1 MKKLL
6 AVLISLCM
14 VSAFAVPVF
23 ADANSD
29 YIAAV
34 KAYQAQ
40 IAAKEAAYV
49 AAVDAYSK
57 NAKAKADADSAAILK
72 AARAAQ
78 AKADAECLA
87 VIAAGKAAQAQ
98 ADARVAAVIAAG
110 KAAQASADQR
120 EAAYAKAVK
129 AYQDQI
135 AAREAAYI
143 KAVLGKYHRIPI
155 IKEER
160 PRRALLFLVYCVC
173 GGRACPARSCKVN
186 RRLPEG
192 CGPHMCGPRI
202 STRLQGQAYCSFA
215 SVASASS
222 RMRSNFSRAAS
233 TGAGVARSTPAWR
246 SSSSG

>member
-6 AVLISLCM
+6 AILISLCM

-40 IAAKEAAYV
+40 IAAKEAAYT

-72 AARAAQ
+72 AAKAAQ
-78 AKADAECLA
+78 AKADADCLA
-87 VIAAGKAAQAQ
+87 VIAAGKAAQSQ

-110 KAAQASADQR
+110 KATQAKADAR

-129 AYQDQI
+129 AYQFYLI
-135 AAREAAYI
+135 IIGAERRERRSAF
-143 KAVLGKYHRIPI
+143 LLLFPCLPLRGRW
-155 IKEER
+155 
-160 PRRALLFLVYCVC
+160 PRRAGGRRPC
-173 GGRACPARSCKVN
+173 GGPNYFGRPQSSLPHRLRAEPPSQ
-186 RRLPEG
+186 RRPG
-192 CGPHMCGPRI
+192 G
-202 STRLQGQAYCSFA
+202 QGQRANVVYCSFA

>member
-6 AVLISLCM
+6 AILISLCM

-40 IAAKEAAYV
+40 IAAKEAAYT

-72 AARAAQ
+72 AAKAAQ
-78 AKADAECLA
+78 AKADADCLA
-87 VIAAGKAAQAQ
+87 VIAAGKAAQSQ

-110 KAAQASADQR
+110 KATQAKADAR

-143 KAVLGKYHRIPI
+143 KAVLGGPAGPVGESLAAALTISGDHKVLSPTACGRSPLAEEARGSGQMGFTAALPAWPRHRRGCARTSRGR
-155 IKEER
+155 R
-160 PRRALLFLVYCVC
+160 PRGPGWPGQHRRGAA
-173 GGRACPARSCKVN
+173 RPAGKHCRPW
-186 RRLPEG
+186 RGTP
-192 CGPHMCGPRI
+192 
-202 STRLQGQAYCSFA
+202 CSA
-215 SVASASS
+215 
-222 RMRSNFSRAAS
+222 
-233 TGAGVARSTPAWR
+233 
-246 SSSSG
+246 

>member
-57 NAKAKADADSAAILK
+57 NANAKADADSAAILK

-78 AKADAECLA
+78 AKPM
-87 VIAAGKAAQAQ
+87 Q
-98 ADARVAAVIAAG
+98 
-110 KAAQASADQR
+110 SALPLSPQ
-120 EAAYAKAVK
+120 EK
-129 AYQDQI
+129 
-135 AAREAAYI
+135 
-143 KAVLGKYHRIPI
+143 LHR
-155 IKEER
+155 
-160 PRRALLFLVYCVC
+160 L
-173 GGRACPARSCKVN
+173 
-186 RRLPEG
+186 RLTPE
-192 CGPHMCGPRI
+192 
-202 STRLQGQAYCSFA
+202 
-215 SVASASS
+215 
-222 RMRSNFSRAAS
+222 
-233 TGAGVARSTPAWR
+233 
-246 SSSSG
+246 